1 MSQRKL
7 RRTPTVLDFILWYGA
22 IIAHIAKTRINAL
35 SSVLFDGLIIIAGV
49 LSIGAII
56 FLVYL
61 FSIYAMSASGIFR

>member
-1 MSQRKL
+1 MSQRIKK
-7 RRTPTVLDFILWYGA
+7 FA
-22 IIAHIAKTRINAL
+22 E
-35 SSVLFDGLIIIAGV
+35 SVLFDGLIIIAGV